1 MPHYIIKPK
10 KDGSEDLCFQP
21 RIVEAKNQ
29 ARALAFVVED
39 TIGISLAGPDDFM
52 ALAKAGHEIEK
63 AE

>member
-1 MPHYIIKPK
+1 MPNYIIRPK
-10 KDGSEDLCFQP
+10 KTGSDDLSFQP

-39 TIGISLAGPDDFM
+39 TIDIGLAGPSDFM
-52 ALAKAGHEIEK
+52 ALAKAGNEIEK

>member
-1 MPHYIIKPK
+1 MPHYIIKPRK
-10 KDGSEDLCFQP
+10 NGSEEVAFQP

-39 TIGISLAGPDDFM
+39 TIEVALAEPADFM

-63 AE
+63 AL